1 MQSIGTHAFV
11 DCIALTQIVLP
22 ESLTS
27 IGTQAFRGC
36 TALTAVVIRTPVAE
50 IGNHAFYGCSALTIY
65 CEAQEEGEN
74 WANYWNSS
82 YRPVVW
88 GCTVA
93 DEGYILSYTKGT
105 ISNLDERNPLSAPVR
120 EGYDFAGWAT
130 SANGEVQYAADELG
144 NVADG
149 TTVYAVW
156 TVAQPEPE
164 TPEETTE
171 ETSQEV

>member
-1 MQSIGTHAFV
+1 MAAAHSRSIVRRRKKGRIGRTTGTPPTV
-11 DCIALTQIVLP
+11 R
-22 ESLTS
+22 S
-27 IGTQAFRGC
+27 
-36 TALTAVVIRTPVAE
+36 
-50 IGNHAFYGCSALTIY
+50 YG
-65 CEAQEEGEN
+65 
-74 WANYWNSS
+74 
-82 YRPVVW
+82 
-88 GCTVA
+88 
-93 DEGYILSYTKGT
+93 GYILSYTKGT